1 MQRRITFLDAVRGVA
16 IILMVINHTTRD
28 WMDGVMGWGRY
39 YAIYGSLL
47 LPAPLFL
54 FLVGFCLPI
63 AYRSGRAPAPALES
77 VRRGLVIIGVGYLLN
92 LVVLTGQPVWSG
104 GVLHTIGLAIIVLA
118 PMVPLLPSRGIRATL
133 LAVSVLLYVSFTLAL
148 PWLTRWSAAY
158 PTLSRALFNDFPPWP
173 WLAAA
178 AIGLVLGWWWLDAR
192 ARGPEQEAR
201 YFGAVAMTGTML
213 LLAWLVWEW
222 LVPTTPRFGF
232 PRDYTLNRHWTP
244 RGATLLLI
252 AGGIAWILA
261 ATYWAAERRGFRLH
275 ALVVLGQTAMMLY
288 VVHQLIELT
297 LVRNLL
303 GWRFNDWTIYCL
315 ALAGFLVAL
324 FCLARAWQ
332 IVRRDVRG
340 RGSPA
345 PELPRVS

>member
-16 IILMVINHTTRD
+16 IILMVVNHTSRD

-39 YAIYGSLL
+39 YLIYGSLL

-63 AYRSGRAPAPALES
+63 ALRSGRAPAPAVDYL
-77 VRRGLVIIGVGYLLN
+77 RRGLMIIGAGYLLN
-92 LVVLTGQPVWSG
+92 VVVLTEQPVWSG
-104 GVLHTIGLAIIVLA
+104 GVLHTIGLAIIVLG
-118 PMVPLLPSRGIRATL
+118 PMLPLLHSPIARGAL
-133 LAVSVLLYVSFTLAL
+133 LAASLLLYVTFTLAL
-148 PWLTRWSAAY
+148 PWLTRWSAEF
-158 PTLSRALFNDFPPWP
+158 PRLSRAFFNDFPPWP
-173 WLAAA
+173 WLGVA

-192 ARGPEQEAR
+192 ARGPEDEAR
-201 YFGAVAMTGTML
+201 YFRTVAVIGTACL
-213 LLAWLVWEW
+213 LGWLVWEW

-252 AGGIAWILA
+252 AGGLAWILA
-261 ATYWAAERRGFRLH
+261 AMYWVTERRGHRLH

-288 VVHQLIELT
+288 VVHQVIELL
-297 LVRNLL
+297 LVRKAL
-303 GWRFNDWTIYCL
+303 GWRFNDWTLYTL
-315 ALAGFLVAL
+315 ALAGFLVVL
-324 FCLARAWQ
+324 LYLGLAWQ
-332 IVRRDVRG
+332 IARSARFG

-345 PELPRVS
+345 TGLPRG

>member
-1 MQRRITFLDAVRGVA
+1 MQPRITFLDAVRGVA
-16 IILMVINHTTRD
+16 IILMVINHTSRD

-39 YAIYGSLL
+39 YLIYGSLL
-47 LPAPLFL
+47 LPAALFL

-63 AYRSGRAPAPALES
+63 AQRSGRAPAPAADY

-92 LVVLTGQPVWSG
+92 LVVLTEQPVWSG
-104 GVLHTIGLAIIVLA
+104 GVLHTIGLAIIVLG
-118 PMVPLLPSRGIRATL
+118 PMLPLLHSQVTRAAL
-133 LAVSVLLYVSFTLAL
+133 LAAGVLLYVTFTLSL
-148 PWLTRWSAAY
+148 PWLTRWSVEH
-158 PTLSRALFNDFPPWP
+158 PGISRAFFNDFPPWP
-173 WLAAA
+173 WIGVA

-192 ARGPEQEAR
+192 AQGPEHEAR
-201 YFGAVAMTGTML
+201 YVRLVAVAGSMC

-252 AGGIAWILA
+252 AGGLAWLLA
-261 ATYWAAERRGFRLH
+261 AAYWVIERRGYRLR

-297 LVRNLL
+297 LVRKTL
-303 GWRFNDWTIYCL
+303 GWRFNDWTVYTL

-324 FCLARAWQ
+324 FYLGRAWQ
-332 IVRRDVRG
+332 AVRSEMRG

-345 PELPRVS
+345 RGLPRAY